1 MEAKKIMVKMVLDR
15 WYSLLKVFDTILD
28 SVSDEQM
35 LKEVSP
41 GKNRGIYLFGHLIAV
56 HDDMLPILNLGEKLF
71 PELEEPFIK
80 FPDKATSVIPSSND
94 LRKMWRKQNE
104 VLNQKFESLSPDEW
118 FEKHNSISVEEF
130 AKEPHRNKLN
140 VMITRISH
148 LSYHS
153 GQLALLKQV
162 S

>member
-1 MEAKKIMVKMVLDR
+1 MEANQIMVKMVLDR

-28 SVSDEQM
+28 SVSDEKLQ
-35 LKEVSP
+35 KEVSP

-56 HDDMLPILNLGEKLF
+56 HDDMMPILNFGEKLF

-80 FPDKATSVIPSSND
+80 FPDKATSVTPTASE
-94 LRKMWRKQNE
+94 LRTMWKKQNE
-104 VLNQKFESLSPDEW
+104 VLNKKFESLKPSEW
-118 FEKHNSISVEEF
+118 FEKHNSISAEDFV
-130 AKEPHRNKLN
+130 KEPHRNKLN

-153 GQLALLKQV
+153 GQIALLK
-162 S
+162 

>member
-71 PELEEPFIK
+71 QELEEPFIK